1 MLPRTGRLRQSHEN
15 VLPTELPT
23 RVSSVKKA
31 LVGVVAVAVLLA
43 AEVVAAMRRDYL
55 PTEPALEIAG
65 EFGPATGAKLELIV
79 LGDSTAA
86 GVGALTPA
94 NAYPTLLARRLAQG
108 GRRVSLTGLGV
119 SGARVKDVLDEQ
131 APAAGALSPD
141 LIFVGIGAN
150 DTTHLTPLREVSA
163 DMGGALDLLLNSGA
177 TVVVAGAP
185 DMRAAAFWEP
195 LRSITGWRGR
205 RVADVIEAEARSRG
219 VAVVPL
225 AERTG
230 SFFGAD
236 PDAHYSADL
245 FHPSPLGY
253 ERWADAIFPVLER
266 ALADE

>member
-1 MLPRTGRLRQSHEN
+1 M
-15 VLPTELPT
+15 
-23 RVSSVKKA
+23 KKA
-31 LVGVVAVAVLLA
+31 LVAVVAVGVLLV
-43 AEVVAAMRRDYL
+43 AEVVVAMRRDYL

-65 EFGPATGAKLELIV
+65 EFGPASGSELDLVV

-86 GVGALTPA
+86 GVGAGTPA
-94 NAYPTLLARRLAQG
+94 HAYPTLLARRLAQD
-108 GRRVSLTGLGV
+108 GRRVRLTVLGA
-119 SGARVKDVLDEQ
+119 SGARVKDVLVEQ

-163 DMGGALDLLLNSGA
+163 DMGGVLDLLLKSGA

-185 DMRAAAFWEP
+185 DMRAETFWEP

-236 PDAHYSADL
+236 PDEHYSADL
-245 FHPSPLGY
+245 FHPSPRGY